1 MAARVD
7 RLELPFNRR
16 GLDPYGISKKDLVR
30 WFSVLSWLYKNY
42 FTVTV
47 EGIGH
52 VPPRGRCM
60 LVGNHSGGVALDG
73 AMVLASML
81 LEMEPPR
88 LAQAMVEKFLNSI
101 PFSAMWTSRTG
112 QLTGLPEHAE
122 RILRDERLLLVFPEG
137 ARGTAKLYWERN
149 SLVEFGSGFVRL
161 ALATDAP
168 IVVAIKLHD
177 AGHQVIGIDRRPW
190 LNAPK
195 DIEVFQIDIRKR
207 AAEEV
212 FRKHRPEAVIHMAT
226 VTHLT
231 VRNED
236 RFRINLF
243 GTRAVF
249 DHCAHYGAKRCI
261 FVGRHTYYG
270 AAADSSL
277 YHGEEDPPFAMT
289 TFPEL
294 ADLVAADLYAGSAL
308 WRYPELDTCVLRMC
322 YTLGPSVSG
331 TLATFLKAQRV
342 PMVLGFDPLYQFM
355 HEDDAADS
363 ICVALEKSLR
373 GVYNVAGPQPM
384 PFSTLIRAA
393 GRTPARMRAST
404 GICERDSCCG

>member
-1 MAARVD
+1 MKVLIPGITGRLAR
-7 RLELPFNRR
+7 
-16 GLDPYGISKKDLVR
+16 
-30 WFSVLSWLYKNY
+30 SVAVK
-42 FTVTV
+42 
-47 EGIGH
+47 
-52 VPPRGRCM
+52 
-60 LVGNHSGGVALDG
+60 
-73 AMVLASML
+73 L
-81 LEMEPPR
+81 LE
-88 LAQAMVEKFLNSI
+88 
-101 PFSAMWTSRTG
+101 
-112 QLTGLPEHAE
+112 
-122 RILRDERLLLVFPEG
+122 
-137 ARGTAKLYWERN
+137 
-149 SLVEFGSGFVRL
+149 
-161 ALATDAP
+161 
-168 IVVAIKLHD
+168 
-177 AGHQVIGIDRRPW
+177 AGHEVLGIDRRPW

-195 DIEVFQIDIRKR
+195 GIEVFQIDIRKR

-231 VRNED
+231 VRNDD
-236 RFRINLF
+236 RYRINLF

-308 WRYPELDTCVLRMC
+308 WRYPELDTCVLRLS

-331 TLATFLKAQRV
+331 TLATFIGGKRT
-342 PMVLGFDPLYQFM
+342 PMVLGFDPLFQFM

-363 ICVALEKSLR
+363 ICVALEKQLR

-384 PFSTLIRAA
+384 PLSTLIRTA
-393 GRTPARMRAST
+393 GRKPVPVPEILLRAVFGRFGLPALPPGAVAHLKYPVVIDDSSFRAKT
-404 GICERDSCCG
+404 GFNHKYDEDQTIAAFRSVAG

>member
-1 MAARVD
+1 MKV
-7 RLELPFNRR
+7 LIP
-16 GLDPYGISKKDLVR
+16 GI
-30 WFSVLSWLYKNY
+30 
-42 FTVTV
+42 T
-47 EGIGH
+47 G
-52 VPPRGRCM
+52 
-60 LVGNHSGGVALDG
+60 
-73 AMVLASML
+73 
-81 LEMEPPR
+81 R
-88 LAQAMVEKFLNSI
+88 LARSVA
-101 PFSAMWTSRTG
+101 T
-112 QLTGLPEHAE
+112 
-122 RILRDERLLLVFPEG
+122 RLSTV
-137 ARGTAKLYWERN
+137 
-149 SLVEFGSGFVRL
+149 
-161 ALATDAP
+161 
-168 IVVAIKLHD
+168 
-177 AGHQVIGIDRRPW
+177 GHQVIGIDRRPW
-190 LNAPK
+190 PNAPK
-195 DIEVFQIDIRKR
+195 EIEVCQIDIRKR

-236 RFRINLF
+236 RYRINLF

-308 WRYPELDTCVLRMC
+308 WRNPTLDTSVLRLC

-331 TLATFLKAQRV
+331 TLAAFLRGPRT
-342 PMVLGFDPLYQFM
+342 PMVLGFDPLFQFM
-355 HEDDAADS
+355 YEDDAADA
-363 ICVALEKSLR
+363 ICLALEKDLR

-384 PFSTLIRAA
+384 PLSTLIRSA
-393 GRTPARMRAST
+393 GRTPVPVPEILLRAVFGRFGLPQLPPGAVAHLKYPVVIDDSSFRAST
-404 GICERDSCCG
+404 GFNHKFDEDQTIAAFRSVAG

>member
-1 MAARVD
+1 MKV
-7 RLELPFNRR
+7 LIP
-16 GLDPYGISKKDLVR
+16 GI
-30 WFSVLSWLYKNY
+30 
-42 FTVTV
+42 T
-47 EGIGH
+47 G
-52 VPPRGRCM
+52 
-60 LVGNHSGGVALDG
+60 
-73 AMVLASML
+73 
-81 LEMEPPR
+81 R
-88 LAQAMVEKFLNSI
+88 LARSV
-101 PFSAMWTSRTG
+101 
-112 QLTGLPEHAE
+112 
-122 RILRDERLLLVFPEG
+122 
-137 ARGTAKLYWERN
+137 
-149 SLVEFGSGFVRL
+149 
-161 ALATDAP
+161 AT
-168 IVVAIKLHD
+168 KLHA
-177 AGHQVIGIDRRPW
+177 AGHQVLGIDRRPW
-190 LNAPK
+190 TSAPR
-195 DIEVFQIDIRKR
+195 DIEIFQIDIRKC

-249 DHCAHYGAKRCI
+249 DHCARYGAKRCI

-308 WRYPELDTCVLRMC
+308 WRYPELDTSVLRLC

-331 TLATFLKAQRV
+331 TLATYLKGQRV
-342 PMVLGFDPLYQFM
+342 PMVLGFDPLFQFV
-355 HEDDAADS
+355 HEDDAADA
-363 ICVALEKSLR
+363 ICLALEKQLK

-384 PFSTLIRAA
+384 PLSTLIRAA
-393 GRTPARMRAST
+393 GRQPVPVPELLLRAVFGRFGLPQLPPGAVAHLKYPVVIDDSSFRAAT
-404 GICERDSCCG
+404 GYNHKYDEDQTIAAFRSVAG

>member
-1 MAARVD
+1 MKV
-7 RLELPFNRR
+7 LIP
-16 GLDPYGISKKDLVR
+16 GI
-30 WFSVLSWLYKNY
+30 
-42 FTVTV
+42 T
-47 EGIGH
+47 G
-52 VPPRGRCM
+52 
-60 LVGNHSGGVALDG
+60 
-73 AMVLASML
+73 
-81 LEMEPPR
+81 R
-88 LAQAMVEKFLNSI
+88 LA
-101 PFSAMWTSRTG
+101 RT
-112 QLTGLPEHAE
+112 
-122 RILRDERLLLVFPEG
+122 V
-137 ARGTAKLYWERN
+137 
-149 SLVEFGSGFVRL
+149 
-161 ALATDAP
+161 AT
-168 IVVAIKLHD
+168 KLHD
-177 AGHQVIGIDRRPW
+177 AGHQVLGIDRRPW
-190 LNAPK
+190 INAPK
-195 DIEVFQIDIRKR
+195 DIEVFQLDIRKR

-308 WRYPELDTCVLRMC
+308 WRYPELDTCVLRLC

-331 TLATFLKAQRV
+331 TLATFIGGKRT
-342 PMVLGFDPLYQFM
+342 PMVLGFDPLFQFM
-355 HEDDAADS
+355 HEEDAADA
-363 ICVALEKSLR
+363 IGLALEKSLR

-384 PFSTLIRAA
+384 PLSTLIRTA
-393 GRTPARMRAST
+393 GRQPVPVPEILLRAVFGRFGLPALPPGAVAHLKYPVVIDDSSFRAKT
-404 GICERDSCCG
+404 GFNHRYDEDQTIAAFRSVAG

>member
-1 MAARVD
+1 MKV
-7 RLELPFNRR
+7 LIP
-16 GLDPYGISKKDLVR
+16 GI
-30 WFSVLSWLYKNY
+30 
-42 FTVTV
+42 T
-47 EGIGH
+47 G
-52 VPPRGRCM
+52 
-60 LVGNHSGGVALDG
+60 
-73 AMVLASML
+73 
-81 LEMEPPR
+81 R
-88 LAQAMVEKFLNSI
+88 LARSVAVK
-101 PFSAMWTSRTG
+101 
-112 QLTGLPEHAE
+112 
-122 RILRDERLLLVFPEG
+122 LL
-137 ARGTAKLYWERN
+137 
-149 SLVEFGSGFVRL
+149 
-161 ALATDAP
+161 
-168 IVVAIKLHD
+168 D
-177 AGHQVIGIDRRPW
+177 AGHEVLGIDRRPW

-195 DIEVFQIDIRKR
+195 GIEVFQIDIRKR

-236 RFRINLF
+236 RYRINLY

-249 DHCAHYGAKRCI
+249 DHCAHYGTKQCI

-308 WRYPELDTCVLRMC
+308 WRYPELDTCVLRVS

-331 TLATFLKAQRV
+331 TLATFIGGKRT
-342 PMVLGFDPLYQFM
+342 PMVLGFDPLFQFM

-363 ICVALEKSLR
+363 ICLALEKQLR

-384 PFSTLIRAA
+384 PLSTLIRTA
-393 GRTPARMRAST
+393 GRKPVPVPEILLRAVFGRFGLPALPPGAVAHLKYPVVIDDSSFRAKT
-404 GICERDSCCG
+404 GFNHKYDEDQTIAAFRSVAG

>member
-1 MAARVD
+1 MKV
-7 RLELPFNRR
+7 LIP
-16 GLDPYGISKKDLVR
+16 GI
-30 WFSVLSWLYKNY
+30 
-42 FTVTV
+42 T
-47 EGIGH
+47 G
-52 VPPRGRCM
+52 
-60 LVGNHSGGVALDG
+60 
-73 AMVLASML
+73 
-81 LEMEPPR
+81 R
-88 LAQAMVEKFLNSI
+88 LARSV
-101 PFSAMWTSRTG
+101 
-112 QLTGLPEHAE
+112 
-122 RILRDERLLLVFPEG
+122 
-137 ARGTAKLYWERN
+137 
-149 SLVEFGSGFVRL
+149 
-161 ALATDAP
+161 AT
-168 IVVAIKLHD
+168 KLHD
-177 AGHQVIGIDRRPW
+177 AGHQVLGIDRRPW

-195 DIEVFQIDIRKR
+195 DIEVFQLDIRKR

-308 WRYPELDTCVLRMC
+308 WRHPELDTCVLRMC

-355 HEDDAADS
+355 HEEDAADA
-363 ICVALEKSLR
+363 ICVSLEKQLR

-384 PFSTLIRAA
+384 PMSNLIRAA
-393 GRTPARMRAST
+393 GRTVVPVPEIVLKLAFGRFGLPQLPPGAVAHLKYPVVIDDSSFRTAT
-404 GICERDSCCG
+404 GFNHKFDEDQTIAAFRSVAG